1 MRRCAGQA
9 TVELVA
15 LLPLVVL
22 VTVAVVHL
30 LAAGAA
36 RELAAHAAQAG
47 AMALLQGEDPED
59 AARAAVPGWSRTRAT
74 VRVDGRRVTV
84 RLQPPALITGLEEV
98 LATTRSA
105 DAGPAPGAGRP
116 SLTLVRATAVARR
129 ADTLRS
135 SGRTGAGPQDP
146 RPSHGGAQRRPRS
159 GGRSR

>member
-22 VTVAVVHL
+22 VTVAVVQL

-47 AMALLQGEDPED
+47 AMALLQGEDPQD
-59 AARAAVPGWSRTRAT
+59 AARAAVPGWSRARTT

-84 RLQPPALITGLEEV
+84 RLQPPALITGLEE
-98 LATTRSA
+98 LLGTTRSA
-105 DAGPAPGAGRP
+105 DAGPAPGHVGAKRP
-116 SLTLVRATAVARR
+116 PRERPEIATSLSRATLTLGVHPG
-129 ADTLRS
+129 D
-135 SGRTGAGPQDP
+135 
-146 RPSHGGAQRRPRS
+146 

>member
-1 MRRCAGQA
+1 VTSRASGPGSAGQA

-22 VTVAVVHL
+22 VAVAAVQL

-59 AARAAVPGWSRTRAT
+59 EARAAIPGWSRARAT

-84 RLQPPALITGLEEV
+84 RLRPPALLDELAEL
-98 LATTRSA
+98 LATTRTA
-105 DAGPAPGAGRP
+105 DAGPSPAGAASYPGPADAATSMDAPTPGR
-116 SLTLVRATAVARR
+116 AVA
-129 ADTLRS
+129 
-135 SGRTGAGPQDP
+135 
-146 RPSHGGAQRRPRS
+146 
-159 GGRSR
+159 